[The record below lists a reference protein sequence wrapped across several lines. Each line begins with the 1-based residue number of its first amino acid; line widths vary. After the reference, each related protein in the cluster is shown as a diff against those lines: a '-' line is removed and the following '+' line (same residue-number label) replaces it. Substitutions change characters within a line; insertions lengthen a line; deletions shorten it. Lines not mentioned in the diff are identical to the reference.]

1 MTSANKN
8 ERNVPPSVVGCGF
21 VRNKFARVDPFV
33 LLENTY
39 DSSVLLEAAS
49 SGLGFQGVRWVKKK

>member
-33 LLENTY
+33 LLENTQR
-39 DSSVLLEAAS
+39 AS
-49 SGLGFQGVRWVKKK
+49 RGSIIRVRFPRRKVG